1 MQFTKYNGLG
11 NDFVFLD
18 GPTAQAVQDPAA
30 LARRLCN
37 RRTGIGADGL
47 ILLLPSRTADVR
59 MRIINSDGSEAEMCG
74 NASRCVPL
82 HLLATGQTTN
92 TRLTLETL
100 AGPIQT
106 EVLDE
111 KKGLVRVNMGTP
123 RNCVVPFRVQLAA
136 QTWTGTQ
143 VSMGNP
149 HFVVF
154 VENAEKFPVDKIG
167 PQLETHPAFPHK
179 TNVEFV
185 HVLDKHTVRMRVWE
199 RGAGITQACGT
210 GACATAV
217 ACVLNALTDTR
228 VSVKL
233 DGGELHIDWPDR
245 QDIWMTGPATRVFT
259 GEFFL

>member
-18 GPTAQAVQDPAA
+18 GPTAQAVQDPFA

-37 RRTGIGADGL
+37 RRTGVGADGL
-47 ILLLPSRTADVR
+47 VLLLPADKSDVR

-82 HLLATGQTTN
+82 HLLATGQTTKKQVM
-92 TRLTLETL
+92 LETL
-100 AGPIQT
+100 AGLIHT

-111 KKGLVRVNMGTP
+111 KQGLVRVNMGAP
-123 RNCVVPFRVQLAA
+123 RNCVVPFSVQTAA

-154 VENAEKFPVDKIG
+154 VENAENFPVADVG

-185 HVLDKHTVRMRVWE
+185 QILDKHTVRMRVWE

-210 GACATAV
+210 GACATAA
-217 ACVLNALTDTR
+217 ACVLNGRTDTR
-228 VSVKL
+228 ITVKL
-233 DGGELHIDWPDR
+233 DGGELHIDWPAR

-259 GEFFL
+259 GEFFV